1 MEEQKAADNIN
12 KMEYL
17 MEQVAICFEDFS
29 RDFLRIIDYDWEI
42 FLEMLSCLVNFQFNQ
57 KKVKI

>member
-1 MEEQKAADNIN
+1 
-12 KMEYL
+12 

-42 FLEMLSCLVNFQFNQ
+42 FLEMLSCLVNF
-57 KKVKI
+57 